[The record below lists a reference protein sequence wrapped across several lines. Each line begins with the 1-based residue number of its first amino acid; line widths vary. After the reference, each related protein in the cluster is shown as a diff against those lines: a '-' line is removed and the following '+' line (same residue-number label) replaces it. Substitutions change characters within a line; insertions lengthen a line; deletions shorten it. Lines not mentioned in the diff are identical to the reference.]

1 MRNLLLAVCLLVLG
15 VSVSPAFAED
25 APRQIQWQDLAPK
38 AAPAGNPF
46 EKLNRDQLA
55 ALAEIAGV
63 RDRKAA
69 GDKTLQAAEVTAA
82 QATSQRL
89 EQSGLD
95 VEGLLAKRKEISEHR
110 KSRGAQTNP
119 LLEGQMVKLPGYL
132 LPLELSGKRVT
143 EFLLVPWV
151 GACVHTPPPPPN
163 QIVHVNVD
171 TAYEMTSLF
180 EPVWVIGKLA
190 TSATKKSLYMVDG
203 ASDIDVGYS
212 LRGARVEAYKP

>member
-1 MRNLLLAVCLLVLG
+1 MRKLLLTACVVVLG
-15 VSVSPAFAED
+15 VAAGPALAED

-46 EKLNRDQLA
+46 EKLTRDQLA
-55 ALAEIAGV
+55 ALSEVAGV

-69 GDKTLQAAEVTAA
+69 GDKTLTAAEVSAA
-82 QATSQRL
+82 QSAAQRL
-89 EQSGLD
+89 EQSGLN
-95 VEGLLAKRKEISEHR
+95 VEALLATRREISEHR
-110 KSRGAQTNP
+110 RNRGAQTNP
-119 LLEGQMVKLPGYL
+119 LLEGQVVKLPGYL

-163 QIVHVNVD
+163 QIVHVKVD
-171 TAYEMTSLF
+171 AAYEMTSLF

>member
-1 MRNLLLAVCLLVLG
+1 MRKLLLATCALIFGLG
-15 VSVSPAFAED
+15 AWPSFADD
-25 APRQIQWQDLAPK
+25 APRPIQWQDLAPK
-38 AAPAGNPF
+38 AASAGNPF

-55 ALAEIAGV
+55 GLAEIAGV
-63 RDRKAA
+63 RDRKGA
-69 GDKTLQAAEVTAA
+69 GDKTLTPAEVTTA
-82 QATSQRL
+82 QATAQRL

-95 VEGLLAKRKEISEHR
+95 VEGLLAKRKEMSEHR
-110 KSRGAQTNP
+110 KSRGALTNP
-119 LLEGQMVKLPGYL
+119 LLEGQLVKLPGYL

-163 QIVHVNVD
+163 QIVHVKVD
-171 TAYEMTSLF
+171 PAYEMTSLF

-212 LRGARVEAYKP
+212 IRGAKVEVYKP